1 MVYKVGEGM
10 DRKEDL
16 IKIFAPK
23 LRRVLEQMSL
33 NYDHLQEIRLRVN
46 MPLMIIYENKEFMVD
61 DGGQLL
67 KENGGMAV
75 IVLPE
80 DIRETMALVSN
91 YSLYAYEDEIRQGY
105 ITIKGGH
112 RVGIAG
118 KIILEN
124 ERVKSI
130 QYISFMNIRLSHQVK
145 GCADKV
151 MPYIMEN
158 GRLCH
163 TLIISP
169 PCCGKT
175 TMLRDIIR
183 QVSGGGQSV
192 GVVDE
197 RSEIAACYL
206 GIPQNELGIRTDV
219 LDGCPKAHGMLMLLR
234 SMSPQIIAVD
244 EIGSQ
249 EDMRA
254 IASVINC
261 GCKLLA
267 TVHGNSVGDLMSRPV
282 LSRLV
287 REKIFER
294 YIVLNNCGKIG
305 NIEAVYNEF
314 GTNLFF
320 H

>member
-1 MVYKVGEGM
+1 MEK
-10 DRKEDL
+10 KEEF
-16 IKIFAPK
+16 IKIFASK
-23 LRRVLEQMSL
+23 LRHIFIQADIDYGE
-33 NYDHLQEIRLRVN
+33 LQEIRLRVN
-46 MPLMIIYENKEFMVD
+46 RPLMVIYKNTEYGID
-61 DGGQLL
+61 SYGRLL
-67 KENGGMAV
+67 KKGAENQAV
-75 IVLPE
+75 IVTPE
-80 DIRETMALVSN
+80 DIKETMALVSN

-118 KIILEN
+118 KTVLEN
-124 ERVKSI
+124 ERVKTI

-145 GCADKV
+145 GCANQV
-151 MPYIMEN
+151 LPYIINE

-183 QVSGGGQSV
+183 QVSESGQSV

-219 LDGCPKAHGMLMLLR
+219 LDGCPKAHGMIMMLR
-234 SMSPQIIAVD
+234 SMSPQVIAVD

-254 IASVINC
+254 IAYVINC

-267 TVHGNSVGDLMSRPV
+267 TVHGNSVSDLMSKPV

-287 REKIFER
+287 REKVFER
-294 YIVLNNCGKIG
+294 YIVLNNHGRIG
-305 NIEAVYNEF
+305 NIEAIYNEF
-314 GTNLFF
+314 GTNLCF